1 MKLIDQ
7 ITRFKP
13 CLEAVKWMGDKTFDE
28 AWETCERGDWM
39 LWVYARLY
47 PDRNREIV
55 GCAAECAATAQ
66 HLMTD
71 QRSVDVLKA
80 CKKYA
85 NGEISKEELLSYAI
99 ASYEAAEANADINAH
114 AAAAAYQAAHAAVN
128 VHSATYAA
136 SAAAACADSA
146 AAYADFAAARKKN
159 LKLTADICRRLL
171 PCS

>member
-1 MKLIDQ
+1 MKIIDQ
-7 ITRFKP
+7 IKHFEP
-13 CLEAVKWMGDKTFDE
+13 CVEAVEWLGDKTFDE
-28 AWETCERGDWM
+28 AWATCERGDWM
-39 LWVYARLY
+39 LWAYARLY
-47 PDRNREIV
+47 YDRNRELV
-55 GCAAECAATAQ
+55 GCVAECVATIQ

-114 AAAAAYQAAHAAVN
+114 AAAAYQAAHAAVN